1 MQMLAREQWVIEP
14 RGAGLVGRLREVWR
28 ARSLIPFFAH
38 RSAEQII
45 SRTVLGFLWLILRPA
60 APAAVMIVVF
70 GFFANLRAGVS
81 VPYVIFFLYGLTAW
95 SAFEGPLTWGTRS
108 LFRNR
113 PLLTKIYFP
122 RMLVPLAGVYP
133 GLIEF
138 AVHLGFLALALA
150 AFAIFKGEFYVS
162 AGWGL
167 IVAAIALTLSFLL
180 ALGVSLFT
188 SLWDY
193 SARDTRYTLQIG
205 LRFLLYICPV
215 IYPAEQIPPQYHAI
229 YFLNPLAGIIQCFRA
244 AMLGDVGAAPLGAL
258 LYAACF
264 VGALLL
270 AGMIYFFSTESEWI
284 DRA

>member
-1 MQMLAREQWVIEP
+1 MQTLTRDQWVIEP
-14 RGAGLVGRLREVWR
+14 RGAGLAGRLIEVWR

-45 SRTVLGFLWLILRPA
+45 SRTALGFLWLVLRPA
-60 APAAVMIVVF
+60 VPAAVMIIVF
-70 GFFANLRAGVS
+70 GFFANLRAGVNI
-81 VPYVIFFLYGLTAW
+81 PYVIFFLYGLTAW

-113 PLLTKIYFP
+113 PLLAKIYFP

-133 GLIEF
+133 GLVEF
-138 AVHLGFLALALA
+138 AVHIGFLALALA
-150 AFAIFKGEFYVS
+150 SFAIFRGEFYVA

-167 IVAAIALTLSFLL
+167 IIAAAALALSFLL

-205 LRFLLYICPV
+205 LRFLLYVCPV
-215 IYPAEQIPPQYHAI
+215 IYPAEHIPAQYRAI
-229 YFLNPLAGIIQCFRA
+229 YFLNPLAGIIQSFRA
-244 AMLGDVGAAPLGAL
+244 AMLGDLGAVPIGAL
-258 LYAACF
+258 LYATFF

-270 AGMIYFFSTESEWI
+270 AGMIYFFSTESDWI